1 MRNGAKTKE
10 LIGRTALRLF
20 VEQGIAETTIRD
32 ISAAAGVAEGSLYRH
47 YDSKEALAWDLFSR
61 DFIAFAQ
68 ELARRQQ
75 QQRTVRDKL
84 AAMIRQFCT
93 FYDRDPI
100 LFNYLLL
107 AQHSQ
112 LQKVTPDLPNP
123 VDVLAEVI
131 AGGMGRGEIK
141 AGDPQVA
148 AAMVLGIVLQVAVFK
163 IYGRITQNLEDLAE
177 TLIAACWRVL
187 TD

>member
-1 MRNGAKTKE
+1 MRNGAHTKE

-20 VEQGIAETTIRD
+20 VEQGITETTIRD
-32 ISAAAGVAEGSLYRH
+32 IATAAGLAEGSLYRH

-61 DFIAFAQ
+61 DYVAFAQ
-68 ELARRQQ
+68 ELERLQQ
-75 QQRTVRDKL
+75 EHHTLRDKL
-84 AAMIRQFCT
+84 AAMIRQFCV

-112 LQKVTPDLPNP
+112 LKKVTADLPNP
-123 VDVLAEVI
+123 VVVLGKVI
-131 AGGMGRGEIK
+131 AGGMARGEIK

-148 AAMVLGIVLQVAVFK
+148 AAMVLGSVLQVAVFK
-163 IYGRITQNLEDLAE
+163 LYGRIGQSLESLAD
-177 TLIAACWRVL
+177 TLIAGCWRL
-187 TD
+187 LAG